1 MSRLGDYLQL
11 FRWKVL
17 LLVGASVAGGF
28 LVGSPGPLSM
38 SAGLLL
44 AVWGGVLA
52 AAGVGALNQVMERDA
67 DALMPR
73 TADRPLPAG
82 RMTTVHALAAGAA
95 AAGGGL
101 ALLALAHPL
110 AAAVCAASAV
120 LYLGLY
126 TPLKRRS
133 SFNTLVGAVP
143 GALPPVIGWA
153 AAEGTLPPAAWM
165 LFAIFFL
172 WQLPHFMAI
181 AWIYREQ
188 YARAGFKMLPLAD
201 ANGGLTA
208 RQAVAYAAA
217 LLPVSL
223 LPAVWGTGTRV
234 YFYGALALGA
244 GFVSFTVWFWARR
257 TEDVARRLVRVSVL
271 YLPVL
276 LGLLVQDKVLS

>member
-1 MSRLGDYLQL
+1 MSRLADYLQL

-17 LLVGASVAGGF
+17 ILVGASVAGGF
-28 LVGSPGPLSM
+28 LIGSPGPFSM
-38 SAGLLL
+38 SAGFFL
-44 AVWGGVLA
+44 AVWGGIFA
-52 AAGVGALNQVMERDA
+52 AAGAAAVNQVMERDA

-73 TADRPLPAG
+73 TANRPLPAG
-82 RMTTVHALAAGAA
+82 RMSRVHAVAAGAVMT
-95 AAGGGL
+95 GGGL
-101 ALLALAHPL
+101 LLLALVHPL
-110 AAAVCAASAV
+110 ASAVCAASAL
-120 LYLGLY
+120 LYLGVY

-153 AAEGTLPPAAWM
+153 AAAGALPPAAWT

-181 AWIYREQ
+181 AWIYRDQ
-188 YARAGFKMLPLAD
+188 YARAGFKMLPLMD

-223 LPAVWGTGTRV
+223 LPAVWGTGTPV

-244 GFVSFTVWFWARR
+244 GFMCFTVWFWARR

-271 YLPVL
+271 YLPFL
-276 LGLLVQDKVLS
+276 LGLLVQDKLLS